1 MRVFIVTM
9 SLPSELQQKLE
20 VLWQEFAEV
29 SQHWFSE
36 IVVILSNC
44 PEQPSE
50 EVSGLVSEKLHDI
63 NGQAGK
69 FGYPLISEIAHVAE
83 TSVKTTRTVDERTV
97 LHLSAM
103 FDMMR
108 YLLADADKDGER
120 ASETYFVSVS
130 AVGHS

>member
-20 VLWQEFAEV
+20 VLRQEFAKV

-36 IVVILSNC
+36 IIDILSDC
-44 PEQPSE
+44 PERPSE
-50 EVSGLVSEKLHDI
+50 EVSGLVSETLHNI
-63 NGQAGK
+63 KEQAGT
-69 FGYPLISEIAHVAE
+69 FGYPLILEIAHVAVNY
-83 TSVKTTRTVDERTV
+83 VKTTRTVDERTL

-108 YLLADADKDGER
+108 SFLADANNDGER
-120 ASETYFVSVS
+120 ASETYFESVS